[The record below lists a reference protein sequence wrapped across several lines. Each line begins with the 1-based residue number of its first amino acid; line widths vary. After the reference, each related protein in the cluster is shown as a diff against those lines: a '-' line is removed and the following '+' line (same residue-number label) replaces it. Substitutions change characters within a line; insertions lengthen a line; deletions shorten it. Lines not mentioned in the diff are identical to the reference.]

1 VLTVLTVLLIGG
13 ASYIRR
19 QATARQREEI
29 ARARTILDNEKEGQI
44 RKLREKMDELSKK
57 IEVQS
62 ADKPVLKSTLDKW
75 REQLE
80 SLGVRLDEISKL
92 PSEPSDLI
100 NQRCEDIG
108 NELRK
113 IEDDLDKL
121 QGLLPPGMGKRAPVR
136 V

>member
-1 VLTVLTVLLIGG
+1 
-13 ASYIRR
+13 
-19 QATARQREEI
+19 
-29 ARARTILDNEKEGQI
+29 
-44 RKLREKMDELSKK
+44 MDELSKK

-80 SLGVRLDEISKL
+80 SLGVRLDEISKM
-92 PSEPSDLI
+92 PSERSDVI
-100 NQRCEDIG
+100 NQRCEDIS

-121 QGLLPPGMGKRAPVR
+121 QGLLLPEWVSGPRSADLRPGVR
-136 V
+136 E